1 MMDLKVGSWIGD
13 VFFFTLLL
21 FVMEVF
27 FCDFRE
33 MNKTNENL

>member
-1 MMDLKVGSWIGD
+1 MMDLTVGSGIGN

-33 MNKTNENL
+33 MNKIYENL